1 MHNEVCEGR
10 DNIRTSTATERT
22 SSSSE
27 LMVSTPVNQ
36 GEDEGQM
43 AAAAGVAIA
52 LMGVVGFVAGILCLL
67 PACGVAYGM
76 KEGRAPTRVGAA
88 PGSSASK
95 VGEAFSERSPEELQG
110 SLFPSNLRGG
120 RALRTL
126 RRAMTQSQRT
136 QQRLDLR
143 HVDSLATF
151 LPQAQP
157 QPQHAQPEAEPEVT
171 EVTEVTEAWSRWALR
186 STAHGERE
194 PRPGLQGV
202 LRPQR
207 SGRNLP
213 GVVAACELEMD
224 LVDV

>member
-1 MHNEVCEGR
+1 
-10 DNIRTSTATERT
+10 
-22 SSSSE
+22 
-27 LMVSTPVNQ
+27 
-36 GEDEGQM
+36 M